1 MKYTIRQLLYSFLL
15 GILAGLCLLVL
26 LGGHCRSKATGKPV
40 TDPAQVKASLTET
53 GHRYQLRYD
62 SLDRATRALR
72 QNMQKTQTALSQ
84 AKRQNRSLESTIKD
98 LLTVHYTTID
108 TTTLLAN
115 CDSLATTVDSL
126 VIQSAVKDSLYDS
139 VATVLQQQLDLRDST
154 VRLQQTQYDSL
165 QASYHKTLAEQE
177 SLVKETAKQKKII
190 RRQQRG
196 KGLLTAILAVVAGMF
211 VYSSIK

>member
-15 GILAGLCLLVL
+15 GILAGLCLLAL
-26 LGGHCRSKATGKPV
+26 LGGHCRSNATGKPV

-53 GHRYQLRYD
+53 EHRYQLHYD

-84 AKRQNRSLESTIKD
+84 AKRQNRSLEGTLKD
-98 LLTVHYTTID
+98 LLTVHYTTND

-139 VATVLQQQLDLRDST
+139 VATVLQQQIDLRDST

-196 KGLLTAILAVVAGMF
+196 KGLLTAVLAVVAGMF